1 MLLDDPLS
9 AVDAKVGQHI
19 FQKYIKESLKN
30 QTVILVTHGMQYL
43 KSCDNIIFM
52 KDGRIVEAGNPTI
65 LLNKPNGLFANM
77 AHFDYYR
84 KDENREKKSRDKAS
98 TKIEKENVLQ
108 KTEKEETGSETST
121 FKTMI
126 QYFNHSGHPLVMLF
140 IFIMLILFIVIRI
153 FERIYLQIWLD
164 QGDGMQEMRKLNLSY
179 VNATDHVMKGYINYN
194 PDLWKYQLGYTGL
207 IAGMLLFGFI
217 KVSIY
222 FYTSYWQ
229 ALVQSP
235 SP

>member
-19 FQKYIKESLKN
+19 FQKYVKESLKN

-65 LLNKPNGLFANM
+65 LLNKPNGFLANM

-84 KDENREKKSRDKAS
+84 KDDNREKKSMDKAS
-98 TKIEKENVLQ
+98 TNIEKENVLQ

-126 QYFNHSGHPLVMLF
+126 QYFNHCGHPLVILF
-140 IFIMLILFIVIRI
+140 IFIMLIVFIVIRI
-153 FERIYLQIWLD
+153 FERIYLQMWLD

-179 VNATDHVMKGYINYN
+179 VNATDHVIKGYINYN
-194 PDLWKYQLGYTGL
+194 PDLWKYQLAFAL
-207 IAGMLLFGFI
+207 IIVGMLFVGLV
-217 KVSIY
+217 KVSKCYIDE
-222 FYTSYWQ
+222 
-229 ALVQSP
+229 LL
-235 SP
+235 